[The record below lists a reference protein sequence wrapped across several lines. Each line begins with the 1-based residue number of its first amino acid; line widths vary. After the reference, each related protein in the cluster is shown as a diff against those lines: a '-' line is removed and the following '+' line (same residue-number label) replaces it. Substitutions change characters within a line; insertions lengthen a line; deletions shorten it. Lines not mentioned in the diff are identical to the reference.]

1 MIYDSE
7 FKREMSNSV
16 NGDLVRTFVLIII
29 PVLLL
34 FYNVVPAEIANNNIG
49 PIEMNHAG
57 HVYPYMASVVS
68 MTCLLI
74 FLMLIICLG
83 GNLG

>member
-1 MIYDSE
+1 M
-7 FKREMSNSV
+7 
-16 NGDLVRTFVLIII
+16 NGDLVKSIII
-29 PVLLL
+29 VVLPMLML
-34 FYNVVPAEIANNNIG
+34 FYNVVPAELANNNMV
-49 PIEMNHAG
+49 PMEMNHAG